1 MKNFLAILI
10 LSLFC
15 FNLLLSKE
23 RSKEEIQ
30 IGVFLEDLKDIGQFE
45 KIEKIPDELFP
56 KNLKN
61 LVI

>member
-45 KIEKIPDELFP
+45 KIEKKG
-56 KNLKN
+56 KNGQYAHWRM
-61 LVI
+61 VVT